1 MGQSGSPRNQRR
13 RIVGLSHREEELVKG
28 LYDAVVAMDEAR
40 VRALSMSVLTE
51 GVDTNLAVRDG
62 LMAAMEKAGEL
73 YTSDV
78 YYVSELLLC
87 ADALHAGLEILIPH
101 ASGNQSEKKRQII
114 IGTVEGDIHDVGK
127 NIVKTMFE
135 ATGWQ
140 VHDLGKDVG
149 PQRFVDE
156 QTRIGADI
164 IALSA
169 LMTTSMLAIPK
180 AIGMIK
186 AAHPEVAVMVGGAPL
201 TRDIALG
208 YGADG
213 YAKDAGAAVAEAKAT
228 LARR

>member
-1 MGQSGSPRNQRR
+1 
-13 RIVGLSHREEELVKG
+13 
-28 LYDAVVAMDEAR
+28 
-40 VRALSMSVLTE
+40 
-51 GVDTNLAVRDG
+51 
-62 LMAAMEKAGEL
+62 MEKAGEL
-73 YTSDV
+73 FTSDV

-101 ASGNQSEKKRQII
+101 VKGNQSENKRQII

-135 ATGWQ
+135 ATEWQ
-140 VHDLGKDVG
+140 VHDLGKDVA

-156 QTRIGADI
+156 QTRIGADV

-186 AAHPEVAVMVGGAPL
+186 AEHPEVAVMVGGAPL

-213 YAKDAGAAVAEAKAT
+213 YAKDAGEAVAEAKAI
-228 LARR
+228 LARQSRE